1 MTTPMPGDV
10 TKPLT
15 DDELRAMRERCDK
28 ATPGPVTAKYP
39 VNHDFVAVRLFCG
52 NTYIGSITNSDMDD
66 SKIAANAEFYS
77 NARTDIPRLLDEVER
92 LRAKLA
98 EYRGKY
104 NQAQQEVLILRG
116 AQR

>member
-66 SKIAANAEFYS
+66 SEIAANAEFYS
-77 NARTDIPRLLDEVER
+77 NARSDLPRLLDEVER
-92 LRAKLA
+92 LKSEIARK
-98 EYRGKY
+98 ERP
-104 NQAQQEVLILRG
+104 
-116 AQR
+116 